1 MCATRLLQYNEH
13 VFGIVLHPLHSFLQG
28 IVFVFK
34 ELFLFLGGRPSAL
47 DARYYLGKAL

>member
-28 IVFVFK
+28 NVFFFW
-34 ELFLFLGGRPSAL
+34 EEDRLLLTL
-47 DARYYLGKAL
+47 DIISERLCKKLL